1 MILDRS
7 SIVALFLASVFLP
20 FVRADTIC
28 SGGGCY
34 ETHKPSTPAIIGIVI
49 AIVASAS
56 LIGWAI
62 ARCVRGRRQSSSEKK
77 GQYAFVSHGRA
88 GYTTTEFGKA
98 VRLQG
103 GMDARGG
110 VVV

>member
-7 SIVALFLASVFLP
+7 SIVALFLAPVFLP

-34 ETHKPSTPAIIGIVI
+34 ETHKPSTPAIVGIVI

-62 ARCVRGRRQSSSEKK
+62 ARCVRGRRQSSSEKN
-77 GQYAFVSHGRA
+77 GQFAFVSHRP

-103 GMDARGG
+103 GMNARGG

>member
-7 SIVALFLASVFLP
+7 SFVALFLAFFFLP

-34 ETHKPSTPAIIGIVI
+34 ETHKPSTPAIVGI
-49 AIVASAS
+49 SPPPP

-62 ARCVRGRRQSSSEKK
+62 ARCVRGRRQSSSEKN
-77 GQYAFVSHGRA
+77 GQYAFVSHGP

-103 GMDARGG
+103 GMNARGG
-110 VVV
+110 VIV